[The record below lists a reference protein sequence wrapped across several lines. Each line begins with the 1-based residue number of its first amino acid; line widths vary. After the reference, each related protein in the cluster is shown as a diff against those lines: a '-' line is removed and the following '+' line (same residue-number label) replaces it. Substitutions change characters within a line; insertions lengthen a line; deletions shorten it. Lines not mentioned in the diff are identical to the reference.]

1 MANTFRLIN
10 NAIMPSSSGTPVALY
25 TAGSGK
31 TTIILGLTLA
41 NVHTSQVTASVTVI
55 DSSNSN
61 ETSHV
66 IKDVPIPVGS
76 SIEIMSGNKIVVEA
90 GDSVKVDCS
99 VADKVSATMS
109 IMEIDV

>member
-1 MANTFRLIN
+1 MANTFRLVN
-10 NAIMPSSSGTPVALY
+10 NEVMPSSAGTADALY

-31 TTIILGLTLA
+31 TAIVLGLTLA

-55 DSSNSN
+55 DSSNSD

-76 SIEIMSGNKIVVEA
+76 SIEIMSGNKTVVEA